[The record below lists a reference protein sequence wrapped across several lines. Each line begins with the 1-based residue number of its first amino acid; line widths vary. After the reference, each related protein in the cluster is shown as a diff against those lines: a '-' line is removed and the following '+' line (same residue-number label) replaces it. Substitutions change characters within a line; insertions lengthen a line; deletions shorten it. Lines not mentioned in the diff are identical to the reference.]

1 MTVLAL
7 RAQAVTTFGDEE
19 PPDRL
24 TALMAFFFARTKR
37 RGDLIAFAER
47 DDFLG
52 ALEDLKRA
60 EGN

>member
-1 MTVLAL
+1 LKDDV
-7 RAQAVTTFGDEE
+7 VTGHGDEG

-24 TALMAFFFARTKR
+24 TALMAFFFARTKK
-37 RGDLIAFAER
+37 RGDLIAIASR